1 MSAKQDAPREVT
13 LVPGGWV
20 GPECCD
26 VVERIVA
33 AAGVDI
39 AWTRFPAIDSLSE
52 ELIASAKKTGLVLK
66 GRMGSERTT
75 GQLPP
80 TVELRKALGTWA
92 TVRRARAIPG
102 VKARFPEM
110 DVVVIRESS
119 EDIYAGMEHKITE
132 GVFEAVKVTTA
143 AACERIARYAFE
155 YARANGRRKVTI
167 VHKSNIMKKSDG
179 LFLRTAQK
187 VGEEYPE
194 IETEEAIVD
203 ALCMRLVRW
212 PMQFDV
218 LLCANLFGD
227 IVSDLCAGLA
237 GGITASASVGISD
250 DVRLFAMPHG
260 RVPDLVGKDAANP
273 VPMLTAAVLLLQH
286 MGENAAA
293 DRISDAIATVTAEG
307 ICTTD
312 LGGSAKCSEV
322 AAAIEARVRGA

>member
-1 MSAKQDAPREVT
+1 MSANNATPEVT
-13 LVPGGWV
+13 LIPGGWV
-20 GPECCD
+20 GPETCD
-26 VVERIVA
+26 VVEKVVA

-39 AWTRFPAIDSLSE
+39 NWTRFPAIDSLSP
-52 ELIASAKKTGLVLK
+52 ELLAHAKQTGLVLK
-66 GRMGSERTT
+66 GRMGSERTQ

-92 TVRRARAIPG
+92 TVRRAKAIPG

-119 EDIYAGMEHKITE
+119 EDIYAGMEHKITD

-155 YARANGRRKVTI
+155 YARAHGRRKVTI

-187 VGEEYPE
+187 VAEDYPE
-194 IETEEAIVD
+194 IEADEVIVD

-237 GGITASASVGISD
+237 GGITASASTSIGD
-250 DVRLFAMPHG
+250 GVRVFANPHG
-260 RVPDLVGKDAANP
+260 RVPELVGKDAANP
-273 VPMLTAAVLLLQH
+273 VPMLSAAVLLLQH
-286 MGENAAA
+286 LGEDAAA
-293 DRISDAIATVTAEG
+293 GKIADAIATVTSEG
-307 ICTTD
+307 TCTAD